1 MFPRLSPRQMRWSG
15 WILLAG
21 SILLIIV
28 NYLVLST
35 PVSSSG
41 LPSIPLSALEMIGGL
56 LVFIGL
62 PATYLRQRKEV
73 GTLGLIGFILFWVSS
88 LLVTVVLSGY
98 AIFYAATTP
107 PPAHPGVAIQLPA
120 VFQYI
125 SSSGLL
131 QLIGT
136 LLYGVPTYRAR
147 VFPGAAGILLI
158 AAAVVVFPQFFIS
171 GTFIQL
177 FGLLG
182 TFLLLLG
189 LARLGYALAR
199 WPEYFEDKLEEE
211 KEVPTLKDFIS

>member
-15 WILLAG
+15 WILLVG
-21 SILLIIV
+21 SILLVIV

-62 PATYLRQRKEV
+62 PASYLRQRQEV
-73 GTLGLIGFILFWVSS
+73 GTLGLIGFIVFWISS
-88 LLVTVVLSGY
+88 LLVTVVLSAY

-107 PPAHPGVAIQLPA
+107 PLAHGATIHLPA

-136 LLYGVPTYRAR
+136 LIYGVLTYRAR

-158 AAAVVVFPQFFIS
+158 AAAVVVLPQFFIS

-199 WPEYFEDKLEEE
+199 WPEYFDDKPEEE
-211 KEVPTLKDFIS
+211 KDIPTLKDFIS

>member
-107 PPAHPGVAIQLPA
+107 PPAPGRSPG
-120 VFQYI
+120 
-125 SSSGLL
+125 SG
-131 QLIGT
+131 
-136 LLYGVPTYRAR
+136 RC
-147 VFPGAAGILLI
+147 GAAKQ
-158 AAAVVVFPQFFIS
+158 AAGHRESHRASKRSGRCPSSPQALS
-171 GTFIQL
+171 P
-177 FGLLG
+177 GLG
-182 TFLLLLG
+182 
-189 LARLGYALAR
+189 RKSR
-199 WPEYFEDKLEEE
+199 
-211 KEVPTLKDFIS
+211 